1 MNGIIFTGF
10 VPAPVTR
17 KATFKRTAGGHR
29 IASYLRNKGWDI
41 EVVDFVLGWT
51 LEELKEFS
59 KSRVTDK
66 TIWVGFGGTFAIW
79 SETLENFFSWFK
91 QTYPGI
97 KIIAGGQIANLYKI
111 NADWYIDGFGE
122 RALEALLNHIC
133 GNSKEKLKFQIFSN
147 GRKIIKGNL
156 DYPSFPMPSLKIK
169 YQDRDFIL
177 PTETLTTELGRGCIF
192 NCTFCNFPILG
203 VTEDHTRSGEDF
215 YEELQDTYDRYG
227 VTSYT
232 LADETVNDYT
242 EKIEKFANA
251 VGKMNFKPTMYGFAR
266 ADLFVSRPQDWDIM
280 LKMGF
285 IGHHYGIESTNHKS
299 LKAVGKGM
307 DPEKLLTKLLDAKQ
321 YFRKHGSYK
330 GQISLIAGLPFE
342 THETLEKTLKWTRD
356 NWSTENTLLFPLY
369 IPLENGGDAKS
380 KLSIDW
386 KKWGYKQS
394 SIDYKD
400 IIKKEYLGSRVNTQY
415 GVGDGLIEDYIGMSW
430 ENSEWNILD
439 VYKIVSDFYQPDV
452 YNQFNGPVIWGMG
465 EWQTVLKKPFEFF
478 LDKTIN
484 QVVKDFNTNNG
495 WIVMREGSFNMV
507 RDYVNKKLN
516 WKQK

>member
-1 MNGIIFTGF
+1 
-10 VPAPVTR
+10 
-17 KATFKRTAGGHR
+17 
-29 IASYLRNKGWDI
+29 
-41 EVVDFVLGWT
+41 
-51 LEELKEFS
+51 
-59 KSRVTDK
+59 
-66 TIWVGFGGTFAIW
+66 
-79 SETLENFFSWFK
+79 
-91 QTYPGI
+91 
-97 KIIAGGQIANLYKI
+97 
-111 NADWYIDGFGE
+111 
-122 RALEALLNHIC
+122 
-133 GNSKEKLKFQIFSN
+133 
-147 GRKIIKGNL
+147 
-156 DYPSFPMPSLKIK
+156 
-169 YQDRDFIL
+169 
-177 PTETLTTELGRGCIF
+177 
-192 NCTFCNFPILG
+192 
-203 VTEDHTRSGEDF
+203 
-215 YEELQDTYDRYG
+215 
-227 VTSYT
+227 
-232 LADETVNDYT
+232 
-242 EKIEKFANA
+242 
-251 VGKMNFKPTMYGFAR
+251 
-266 ADLFVSRPQDWDIM
+266 VSRPQDWDIM